1 MNIKESI
8 QNLSNLTRSDDWRLS
23 LVPLVLG
30 CTYFWAV
37 LLQIEFTLD
46 HFLVIALSYV
56 TSFGFAAL
64 GYFINEFFDQAHDKT
79 AGKINKLSLIAPTY
93 QLALFLGILAFT
105 LVPWIYLPKDNLS
118 YVLIITELL
127 LFLIYSVPFIRLKET
142 FFFAGVI
149 DTMYAYVVPAVLSYH
164 TYSFLSQSTISL
176 EYLSLFFLLLFV
188 VGYRNILVHQIKDIM
203 GDIRSKT
210 KSLPQLLGPDLSNK
224 FLHWLVLFELLLLSL
239 TLIWFSINSWQ
250 ISLFIA
256 ALILFVYQHKSSL
269 KQLLIF
275 DGFFA
280 LKKLRQRADVYYQK
294 FFPVASL
301 VLLICVDPYWLV
313 IAPMH
318 WALFINLNLKNRYHT
333 YVRPVLSSMINYFIY
348 YMFLLFGV
356 NLKERQ
362 ISAIN
367 FLKSKFKK

>member
-1 MNIKESI
+1 
-8 QNLSNLTRSDDWRLS
+8 
-23 LVPLVLG
+23 
-30 CTYFWAV
+30 
-37 LLQIEFTLD
+37 
-46 HFLVIALSYV
+46 
-56 TSFGFAAL
+56 
-64 GYFINEFFDQAHDKT
+64 
-79 AGKINKLSLIAPTY
+79 
-93 QLALFLGILAFT
+93 
-105 LVPWIYLPKDNLS
+105 
-118 YVLIITELL
+118 
-127 LFLIYSVPFIRLKET
+127 
-142 FFFAGVI
+142 
-149 DTMYAYVVPAVLSYH
+149 
-164 TYSFLSQSTISL
+164 
-176 EYLSLFFLLLFV
+176 
-188 VGYRNILVHQIKDIM
+188 M

-256 ALILFVYQHKSSL
+256 ALILFIYQHKSSL
-269 KQLLIF
+269 KQLLVF

-280 LKKLRQRADVYYQK
+280 LKKVRQRTDVYYQK

-362 ISAIN
+362 VSAIN
-367 FLKSKFKK
+367 FLKSKFKR

>member
-37 LLQIEFTLD
+37 LLKIEFTLD

-56 TSFGFAAL
+56 TSFGFAAM
-64 GYFINEFFDQAHDKT
+64 GYFINEFFDQAHDKK
-79 AGKINKLSLIAPTY
+79 AGKINKLSLIAPKY
-93 QLALFLGILAFT
+93 QLTLLLGILLFT
-105 LVPWIYLPKDNLS
+105 LVPWIYLPKNNLS

-127 LFLIYSVPFIRLKET
+127 LFLIYSLPFIRLKET
-142 FFFAGVI
+142 FFFAGII
-149 DTMYAYVVPAVLSYH
+149 DTMYAYIVPAVLSYH

-188 VGYRNILVHQIKDIM
+188 VGYRNILVHQIKDVM

-224 FLHWLVLFELLLLSL
+224 FLHWLVLFELLLMSL
-239 TLIWFSINSWQ
+239 TLIWFSINVWQ

-256 ALILFVYQHKSSL
+256 ALILFIYQHKSSL
-269 KQLLIF
+269 KQLLVF

-280 LKKLRQRADVYYQK
+280 LKKVRQSTDVYYQK

-318 WALFINLNLKNRYHT
+318 WALFVNLNLKNRYHT
-333 YVRPVLSSMINYFIY
+333 YVRPVLSSMINYSIY

-362 ISAIN
+362 VSAIN
-367 FLKSKFKK
+367 FLKSKFKR

>member
-8 QNLSNLTRSDDWRLS
+8 QNLGNLTRSDDWRLS

-164 TYSFLSQSTISL
+164 TYSFLSESTISL
-176 EYLSLFFLLLFV
+176 EYISLFFLLLFV
-188 VGYRNILVHQIKDIM
+188 VGYRNILVHQIKDVM

-239 TLIWFSINSWQ
+239 TLIWFSINTWQ
-250 ISLFIA
+250 FSLFIA
-256 ALILFVYQHKSSL
+256 AFILFVYQHKSSL
-269 KQLLIF
+269 KQLLVF

-280 LKKLRQRADVYYQK
+280 LKKVRQSTDFYYQK

-301 VLLICVDPYWLV
+301 VLLIGVDPYWLV
-313 IAPMH
+313 IAPLH
-318 WALFINLNLKNRYHT
+318 WALFVNLNLKNRYHT
-333 YVRPVLSSMINYFIY
+333 YIRPALSSMINYSIY

-362 ISAIN
+362 VSAIN

>member
-56 TSFGFAAL
+56 TSFGFAAM
-64 GYFINEFFDQAHDKT
+64 GYFINEFFDQAHDKK
-79 AGKINKLSLIAPTY
+79 AGKINKLSLIVPTY

-118 YVLIITELL
+118 YVLIITEFL

>member
-56 TSFGFAAL
+56 TSFGFAAM
-64 GYFINEFFDQAHDKT
+64 GYFINEFFDQAHDKK
-79 AGKINKLSLIAPTY
+79 AGKINKLSLIDPKY
-93 QLALFLGILAFT
+93 QLTLLLGILLFT
-105 LVPWIYLPKDNLS
+105 LVPWIYLPKNNLS
-118 YVLIITELL
+118 YVLISTELL

-188 VGYRNILVHQIKDIM
+188 VGYRNILVHQIKDVM

-256 ALILFVYQHKSSL
+256 ALILFIYQHKSSL

-280 LKKLRQRADVYYQK
+280 LKKVRQRTDVYYQK

>member
-56 TSFGFAAL
+56 TSFGFAAM
-64 GYFINEFFDQAHDKT
+64 GYFINEFFDQAHDKK
-79 AGKINKLSLIAPTY
+79 AGKINKLSLIDPKY
-93 QLALFLGILAFT
+93 QLTLLLGILLFT
-105 LVPWIYLPKDNLS
+105 LVPWIYLPKNNLS
-118 YVLIITELL
+118 YVLISTELL

-256 ALILFVYQHKSSL
+256 ALILFIYQHKSSL

-280 LKKLRQRADVYYQK
+280 LKKVRQRTDVYYQK

-333 YVRPVLSSMINYFIY
+333 YVRPVLSSMINCFIY

>member
-8 QNLSNLTRSDDWRLS
+8 QNLGNLTRSDDWRLS
-23 LVPLVLG
+23 LVPLILG
-30 CTYFWAV
+30 CTYLWAV

-46 HFLVIALSYV
+46 HFLVIVLSYV

-64 GYFINEFFDQAHDKT
+64 GYFINEFFDQAHDKK
-79 AGKINKLSLIAPTY
+79 AGKINKLSLIAPKY
-93 QLALFLGILAFT
+93 QLTLFLSLLLFT
-105 LVPWIYLPKDNLS
+105 LVPWIYLPKNNLS

-127 LFLIYSVPFIRLKET
+127 LFLIYSMPFIRLKET

-164 TYSFLSQSTISL
+164 TYSFLSESTISL
-176 EYLSLFFLLLFV
+176 EYISLFFLLLFV
-188 VGYRNILVHQIKDIM
+188 VGYRNILVHQIKDVM

-224 FLHWLVLFELLLLSL
+224 FLHWLVFFELLLLSL
-239 TLIWFSINSWQ
+239 TLIWFSLNSWQ
-250 ISLFIA
+250 FSLFIA
-256 ALILFVYQHKSSL
+256 LLILFIYQHKSSL
-269 KQLLIF
+269 KQLLVF

-280 LKKLRQRADVYYQK
+280 LKKVRQSTDVYYQK

-301 VLLICVDPYWLV
+301 VFLIGVDPYWLV
-313 IAPMH
+313 VAPMH
-318 WALFINLNLKNRYHT
+318 WALFVNLNLKNRYHT
-333 YVRPVLSSMINYFIY
+333 YVRPVLSSMINYSIY

-362 ISAIN
+362 VSAIN

>member
-37 LLQIEFTLD
+37 LLKIEFTRD

-56 TSFGFAAL
+56 TSFGFAAM
-64 GYFINEFFDQAHDKT
+64 GYFINEFFDQAHDKK
-79 AGKINKLSLIAPTY
+79 AGKINKLSLIAPKY
-93 QLALFLGILAFT
+93 QLTLLLGILLFT
-105 LVPWIYLPKDNLS
+105 LVPWIYLPKNNLS

-127 LFLIYSVPFIRLKET
+127 LFLIYSLPFIRLKET
-142 FFFAGVI
+142 FFFAGII
-149 DTMYAYVVPAVLSYH
+149 DTMYAYIVPAVLSYH

-188 VGYRNILVHQIKDIM
+188 VGYRNILVHQIKDVM

-224 FLHWLVLFELLLLSL
+224 FLHWLVLFELILLSL

-256 ALILFVYQHKSSL
+256 ALILFIYQHKSSL
-269 KQLLIF
+269 KQLLVF

-280 LKKLRQRADVYYQK
+280 LKKVRQSTDVYYQK

-362 ISAIN
+362 VSAIN
-367 FLKSKFKK
+367 FLKSKFKR

>member
-56 TSFGFAAL
+56 TSFGFAAM
-64 GYFINEFFDQAHDKT
+64 GYFINEFFDQAHDKK
-79 AGKINKLSLIAPTY
+79 AGKINKLSLIVPTY

-105 LVPWIYLPKDNLS
+105 LVPWIYLPKDNVS
-118 YVLIITELL
+118 YVLIITEFL
-127 LFLIYSVPFIRLKET
+127 LFLIYSAPFIRLKET

-188 VGYRNILVHQIKDIM
+188 VGYRNILVHQIKDVM

-250 ISLFIA
+250 IGLFIA
-256 ALILFVYQHKSSL
+256 ALILFIYQHKSSL

-280 LKKLRQRADVYYQK
+280 LKKVRQRTDVYYQK